1 MISEGQMM
9 LPDCPAS
16 LDEDGAQ
23 HAQRPVSPQVQ
34 SAGMTCWPRLT
45 GSPETTSADLQGDTV
60 TTTRTAIGR
69 VPVPARS

>member
-1 MISEGQMM
+1 M

-16 LDEDGAQ
+16 LGEDGGQ

-45 GSPETTSADLQGDTV
+45 GSPETTSADLQGDTR

-69 VPVPARS
+69 APVLARS